1 MGYNS
6 VVVETLMLDPLY
18 IRGSWKD
25 RLFKLRK
32 EPRRNSHELFMQ
44 CMLVHDGTLKARA
57 ISQRVNSED
66 LIVDAHGQHVRII
79 SIQNS
84 VLNIQRLK

>member
-1 MGYNS
+1 
-6 VVVETLMLDPLY
+6 
-18 IRGSWKD
+18 
-25 RLFKLRK
+25 
-32 EPRRNSHELFMQ
+32 
-44 CMLVHDGTLKARA
+44 MLVHDGTLKARA